1 MALPRLLNPIKPKL
15 STPHAIVATMVRFGT
30 PVKAAM
36 KPDVTRPTELEAFK
50 ITS

>member
-1 MALPRLLNPIKPKL
+1 VALARLLNPIKPKL
-15 STPHAIVATMVRFGT
+15 RIPHESVDTMAKFGT

-36 KPDVTRPTELEAFK
+36 NPDVTRPTELEAFK